1 MNEQIKLTTEEDLN
15 TIPAHA
21 TVDDIRYFEDK
32 VKRNPWDKK
41 ALAQLDAI
49 KKHFGVQDE

>member
-1 MNEQIKLTTEEDLN
+1 MNEEYKITLDCDTN
-15 TIPAHA
+15 TIPDYA

-41 ALAQLDAI
+41 AQLQLELI
-49 KKHFGVQDE
+49 RKHFGVEE

>member
-1 MNEQIKLTTEEDLN
+1 MNEQIKLITEEDLN

-49 KKHFGVQDE
+49 KKHFGVEE

>member
-1 MNEQIKLTTEEDLN
+1 MNEEYKLTTDVDMNNEL
-15 TIPAHA
+15 ARA

-41 ALAQLDAI
+41 AILQLATI
-49 KKHFGVQDE
+49 KKHFGVEE